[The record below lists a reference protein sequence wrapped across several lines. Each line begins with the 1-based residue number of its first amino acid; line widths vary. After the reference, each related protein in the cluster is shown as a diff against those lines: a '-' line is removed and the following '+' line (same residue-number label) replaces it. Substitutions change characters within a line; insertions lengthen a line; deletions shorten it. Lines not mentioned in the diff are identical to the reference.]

1 MINFPACLLLQ
12 YVYMCIIIIII
23 NVCCRCTVLFLY
35 AYTRVVIIIYKMMAI
50 FVTEPVHLH
59 NPVLGAI
66 SHRLLSAEL
75 PNFLNLKNTR
85 TALK

>member
-35 AYTRVVIIIYKMMAI
+35 AYTRVIIFYGI
-50 FVTEPVHLH
+50 FSLHIILIIVT
-59 NPVLGAI
+59 I
-66 SHRLLSAEL
+66 M
-75 PNFLNLKNTR
+75 
-85 TALK
+85 